1 MKLPEYLNKESSHV
15 THTMNTMSLLGI
27 SLLWGVMLNLIS
39 PWWMI
44 ASVLTIMAG
53 YGSEVTKRNNG

>member
-1 MKLPEYLNKESSHV
+1 MKLPEYLKQES
-15 THTMNTMSLLGI
+15 THTTPTMNTMSLLGI

-44 ASVLTIMAG
+44 VSVLTIMAG
-53 YGSEVTKRNNG
+53 YGSEIRKREDG

>member
-27 SLLWGVMLNLIS
+27 SVLWGVMLNLIN
-39 PWWMI
+39 PWWLTLSTI
-44 ASVLTIMAG
+44 TIMAG

>member
-1 MKLPEYLNKESSHV
+1 MRIPESWKKESTHV
-15 THTMNTMSLLGI
+15 TPTMNTMSLLGI

-44 ASVLTIMAG
+44 ASVLSIMAG
-53 YGSEVTKRNNG
+53 YGSEVRKRDNG